1 MTCEPNH
8 TNYRH
13 NYRWQQSTGLT
24 ISLCVL
30 PSPPTRWLPERYR
43 KMSKLFGY
51 QIYPKLT
58 ANGKGMAEKYLDDKN
73 RRNTYYY
80 MGVVIEG
87 ERNNSTN
94 IGYQSQSSILMY
106 YSDIFISH
114 SLIACRNTPKVNYI
128 NWEKTWHSNP
138 VSHSPIKPKKH
149 NSIIIEI
156 LYRKMFSFSF
166 GLKFKKFETKSGI
179 NFFWIKG

>member
-1 MTCEPNH
+1 MNRITQIIDIIIGDSRAPD
-8 TNYRH
+8 
-13 NYRWQQSTGLT
+13 
-24 ISLCVL
+24 SLYLYVCCPVL
-30 PSPPTRWLPERYR
+30 QLVGYLSAIG
-43 KMSKLFGY
+43 KCQKLFGY